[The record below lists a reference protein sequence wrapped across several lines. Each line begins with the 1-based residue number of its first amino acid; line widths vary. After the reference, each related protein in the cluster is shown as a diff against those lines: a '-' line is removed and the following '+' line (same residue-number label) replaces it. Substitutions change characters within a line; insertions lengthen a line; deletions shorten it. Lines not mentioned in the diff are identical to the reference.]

1 MAREIRVEILGD
13 ASRFTQA
20 TKEAEASSTQLE
32 STWDRLQRG
41 VDELGQSV
49 DKLSDKVDD
58 LDKTGEIADAFGNLE
73 RVFIGVGDQLGVLEE
88 QFGVNLGP
96 MREYTQAA
104 ADVAGGMEG
113 IIGGGAALVG
123 QFKMI
128 APSLGPAIGSTWAYV
143 SALVAQTAAFIAA
156 NAPILIIIGSL
167 VLLGAGIVALV
178 KYWDDLKEKFPILQ
192 ELEDKVTSVVDAV
205 VPKLRAIWE
214 QGLKPVIDFVQG
226 NWQLIGAIILAPF
239 APLILIATDA
249 FGIRS
254 KFEEGVQGMVNKV
267 EDGAGWIGHWLNV
280 AGNAFS
286 DFLNMAKGP
295 IDTVLG
301 WIDGLVGKIQGA
313 IDLLGK
319 LNPLNGSGSFNTGVA
334 DANFGSNKSNQVA
347 GGGGGGSTG
356 ASSYVDPRGATLTAD
371 DILNM
376 RAQNNG
382 FVGATAMTVQ
392 ILGDVYA
399 RDSNEKS
406 LATGDLNFLTGLR
419 AKGMN

>member
-49 DKLSDKVDD
+49 DKLGDKVDD

-123 QFKMI
+123 QFKNI
-128 APSLGPAIGSTWAYV
+128 APSLGPAIASTWAYV
-143 SALVAQTAAFIAA
+143 TALAAQTAAFIAA

-192 ELEDKVTSVVDAV
+192 ELEDKVTGVVDAV

-214 QGLKPVIDFVQG
+214 QGLKPVIDFVEN
-226 NWQLIGAIILAPF
+226 NWKTIGTLILLPF
-239 APLILIATDA
+239 APIILIATDA

-254 KFEEGVQGMVNKV
+254 KTIEGLNGLI
-267 EDGAGWIGHWLNV
+267 EDIKGLYDSILGAGKGLGTSLLDGLKDGLGAVGGFASDVGDAVLSAVKGVVNTVIDDINRKLEFKIAIPGAPDITVNAPDIPRLA
-280 AGNAFS
+280 AGGIVRARPGGT
-286 DFLNMAKGP
+286 LA
-295 IDTVLG
+295 VLG
-301 WIDGLVGKIQGA
+301 ESGEDEAVIPLSRAPGALKQDVTVNIYGDWNARGQDESQMMLNDLGFLV
-313 IDLLGK
+313 
-319 LNPLNGSGSFNTGVA
+319 
-334 DANFGSNKSNQVA
+334 
-347 GGGGGGSTG
+347 
-356 ASSYVDPRGATLTAD
+356 
-371 DILNM
+371 
-376 RAQNNG
+376 
-382 FVGATAMTVQ
+382 
-392 ILGDVYA
+392 
-399 RDSNEKS
+399 
-406 LATGDLNFLTGLR
+406 GLR
-419 AKGMN
+419 ARGMGG